1 VDEVEWWGAERSGR
15 ILAAWPLVRPNS
27 DGEIK
32 PPPFCYYIG
41 PMFIRELRDNPSS
54 LHNWNAYTECLRLML
69 EAIIDAHPRF
79 AFSCPP
85 GMTDLR
91 ALSWWNFDHSCEGGF
106 QITPRYTARIDLT
119 RLPHETS
126 LLRGM
131 SRIRRRAIAKCSKA
145 QPLEFDDV
153 DNERLLQLHD
163 QTLRRTGG
171 IITDDRHRALR
182 RMADLARSGAGAII
196 GFKLPTEQSVEAA
209 VILLD
214 GPHVV
219 NAVFGTV
226 SDAHC
231 KSGLPTWILWRAIR
245 RAQTSGM
252 QWFDMNGANSPERAW
267 NKHSFGACTELYFD
281 CRFERR

>member
-1 VDEVEWWGAERSGR
+1 VDEVEWWGAERPGR
-15 ILAAWPLVRPNS
+15 ILAAWPLVRPHS

-32 PPPFCYYIG
+32 PPSFCYYIG
-41 PMFIRELRDNPSS
+41 PMFIRELRNNPYSS
-54 LHNWNAYTECLRLML
+54 HNWNAYTECLRLMM

-79 AFSCPP
+79 AFSCPL

-119 RLPHETS
+119 RLRDETS
-126 LLRGM
+126 LLRSM
-131 SRIRRRAIAKCSKA
+131 SRSRRRVIAKWSKA
-145 QPLEFDDV
+145 QPLECDDV
-153 DNERLLQLHD
+153 DNDRLLQLHD

-171 IITDDRHRALR
+171 IITDDRHTALR
-182 RMADLARSGAGAII
+182 RMADLARSGAGVII
-196 GFKLPTEQSVEAA
+196 GFKPSNEQSVEAA

-214 GPHVV
+214 GPLEV
-219 NAVFGTV
+219 NAVFTTV
-226 SDAHC
+226 SEAHC

-252 QWFDMNGANSPERAW
+252 QWFDMNGANSPKREC
-267 NKHSFGACTELYFD
+267 NTHSFGAGTELSFD